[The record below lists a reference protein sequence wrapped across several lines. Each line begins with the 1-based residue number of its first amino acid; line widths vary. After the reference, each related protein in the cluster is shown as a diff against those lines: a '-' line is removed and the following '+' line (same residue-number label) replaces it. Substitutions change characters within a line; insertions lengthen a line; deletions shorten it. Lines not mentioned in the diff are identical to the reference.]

1 MVNTVHYTKFR
12 QNRIK
17 IAKNLG
23 KAVPRFWGPNMALF
37 VSKIWHILSP
47 ISKLGTFILLF
58 TKMCPPNQIWSN
70 SGNKQGFV
78 PKGSQKTILGAKHG
92 TFCPQKMAYF
102 VPNFKTRHIYIIKCQ
117 RVPTKTNLV
126 QFGL

>member
-1 MVNTVHYTKFR
+1 MEYFGTMNMFSLLMLE
-12 QNRIK
+12 
-17 IAKNLG
+17 NLG

-37 VSKIWHILSP
+37 IPKKWHISSP

-58 TKMCPPNQIWSN
+58 AKMCPPNQIWSN

-78 PKGSQKTILGAKHG
+78 PKGSQKTSLGAKHG
-92 TFCPQKMAYF
+92 TFRPQKMAYF
-102 VPNFKTRHIYIIKCQ
+102 VPNFKTRHIYVIKCQ